1 MHHPESGTHLTDDRI
16 NSERPSNLPKVT
28 QLICCWSPSSLG
40 VNRAGSSSH
49 LPARKQ
55 VGDPLTTRESKD
67 PPARALGRVVTV
79 RDTEGRMNDLQTRV
93 PRSRAVASLALHAGH
108 KGAQG
113 GERALLQ
120 EWSSWLRLVRPY
132 RESIK
137 SKSKRNT
144 PIFIGKQTNRTSP
157 IFAVLK
163 GPQGNSVGV

>member
-1 MHHPESGTHLTDDRI
+1 M
-16 NSERPSNLPKVT
+16 PKVT

-40 VNRAGSSSH
+40 VNRAGGSSH
-49 LPARKQ
+49 LPERKQ

-93 PRSRAVASLALHAGH
+93 RRSRAVASLALHAGH

-144 PIFIGKQTNRTSP
+144 PDFHRKTNKQNIPHLCSIERTPGQFCRS
-157 IFAVLK
+157 L
-163 GPQGNSVGV
+163 SS